1 MNPRQKM
8 VTFYVVMF
16 LENSLLVIAW
26 LVAVWDQAPWYRD
39 TVPLV
44 VFLSFAVG
52 IAFMAI
58 YYRFFHVR
66 RLHYEAGGRPS
77 VYGNNCD
84 STQRLS
90 NHEATIG
97 DGVIIACKEDV
108 VKVESNGKVSD
119 AHLIANGYHRYTNAN
134 GFAPLPYHNGIPGVF
149 NCRFNNPAAAT
160 KRKKKKPTTFVP
172 PPSVGVS
179 VATAVAASI
188 SNPLSTNTAAG
199 SLEENPSI
207 VPFWRRPLPNH
218 HNHQVRLL
226 KIGMGNIRPY

>member
-1 MNPRQKM
+1 M

-52 IAFMAI
+52 IGFMAV

-77 VYGNNCD
+77 VYGHNCD

-90 NHEATIG
+90 NQEATLG
-97 DGVIIACKEDV
+97 DPVIIACKEEATAT
-108 VKVESNGKVSD
+108 KGVESNG
-119 AHLIANGYHRYTNAN
+119 HLLALNGYAQPRYAVANGHA
-134 GFAPLPYHNGIPGVF
+134 APLPYHNGIPGVF

-172 PPSVGVS
+172 PPSVGVTVS
-179 VATAVAASI
+179 VPSAIGHPLAAS
-188 SNPLSTNTAAG
+188 NTTAA
-199 SLEENPSI
+199 LDENPSV
-207 VPFWRRPLPNH
+207 VPFWRRPLPSH
-218 HNHQVRLL
+218 HNHQVLL
-226 KIGMGNIRPY
+226 LASLLPYLLTYRHTRQN